1 MAPSVTGRDADG
13 RSPPASDKTVSPAD
27 ELWPAEASASAAS
40 AVKGKIRVASLERL
54 PVASTST
61 VLRGCTQVNQQVART
76 KVVSVEIEKGVD

>member
-1 MAPSVTGRDADG
+1 M
-13 RSPPASDKTVSPAD
+13 
-27 ELWPAEASASAAS
+27 
-40 AVKGKIRVASLERL
+40 KGKIRVASLERL